1 MLTSLSIKNYA
12 LIEQAHLIFKDGFTV
27 ITGETGAGKS
37 ILLGALGL
45 ITGRRADSASAGDH
59 SKKCVIEGIFNI
71 ESYQLQGFFED
82 NDLDYELA
90 TIIRREIVPSGKSR
104 AFINDTPVTLQQLH
118 FLGERLVDIHSQ
130 HKTLEVLDT
139 DYQFE
144 IIDTFANTQQLL
156 LSYQDQFATW
166 KGLIKELEGIQEI
179 KKKAQLE
186 YDYQSFLFNEL
197 DEASLKEGEFEEL
210 ETQLNTLS
218 HTEEIQ
224 EGLLEAQHKLT
235 QDQLGVL
242 DLLSEIRLAL
252 GKLVTYG
259 ADYNSFHERLRSS
272 FLELE
277 DLSQELESKIGSIQT
292 DPIELQRINERVQ
305 QLYNLMQKHH
315 VQDVPGLITIREELD
330 ARLYEVQNVDEKI
343 EKLEKDIAFAK
354 ASLVKVADTL
364 SKKRLE
370 AIPSLTASIEKI
382 LVSLGMP
389 NARLQIGLVPSDVLD
404 IRGKNT
410 LQFMFSA
417 NKGMEPKSLKKGAS
431 GGELSRVMLA
441 VKAVLSR
448 HKKLPTLI
456 FDEIDTGVS
465 GDVALKMGDILK
477 EMGNTMQLVS
487 ITHLPQIAGQ
497 GTSHFKVFKEDTE
510 VKTSTQIVT
519 LTPEERIIEI
529 AEMLGG
535 VRGSTTALEH
545 AKNLLN

>member
-259 ADYNSFHERLRSS
+259 ADYNSLHERLQSS

-305 QLYNLMQKHH
+305 QLYNLMQKHQ

-404 IRGKNT
+404 IRGKDT

>member
-210 ETQLNTLS
+210 ETQLHTLS

-259 ADYNSFHERLRSS
+259 ADYNSLHERLQSS

-305 QLYNLMQKHH
+305 QLYNLMQKHQ

-389 NARLQIGLVPSDVLD
+389 NARLQIGLVPSDVLA
-404 IRGKNT
+404 IRGKDT
-410 LQFMFSA
+410 LQFLFSA
-417 NKGMEPKSLKKGAS
+417 NKGMAPKSLKKGAS

-465 GDVALKMGDILK
+465 GDVALKMGGILK